1 MLTQKLQNLLLLFME
16 GWVAII
22 YNRLIRNFD
31 VLLRPFRKSENMPEI
46 KQVSC
51 IAVYVK
57 LSQGVESFLKKIRH
71 FDPLAELDLVDGV
84 LMVFC
89 ATDELNALI
98 TSSIQDAKK
107 KFDCASSVGVLTL
120 SFNEARELQSP
131 PMGMAVNAA
140 ILEASRLQGMR
151 HSA

>member
-1 MLTQKLQNLLLLFME
+1 MSN
-16 GWVAII
+16 
-22 YNRLIRNFD
+22 
-31 VLLRPFRKSENMPEI
+31 I
-46 KQVSC
+46 KQVLC
-51 IAVYVK
+51 ITVYVK
-57 LSQGVESFLKKIRH
+57 LSQGIESFLEKFRH

-107 KFDCASSVGVLTL
+107 KFDCASSVGLMTLVL
-120 SFNEARELQSP
+120 NEAGELQSP

-140 ILEASRLQGMR
+140 ILEASKLQGMR
-151 HSA
+151 NSA

>member
-1 MLTQKLQNLLLLFME
+1 
-16 GWVAII
+16 
-22 YNRLIRNFD
+22 
-31 VLLRPFRKSENMPEI
+31 MPEI
-46 KQVSC
+46 KQVLC

-57 LSQGVESFLKKIRH
+57 LSQGIESFLEKFRH

-89 ATDELNALI
+89 AADELNALI

-107 KFDCASSVGVLTL
+107 KFDCASSVGLL
-120 SFNEARELQSP
+120 NLAFNEAGKLQSP
-131 PMGMAVNAA
+131 PMGMAVNAV
-140 ILEASRLQGMR
+140 ISEASRLQDTR